1 MHTSINLTDDIYSC
15 DMYVCLQIKKRE
27 GRDVLVTYFILDN
40 LGGYQKEKKSFYI
53 DRLEIM
59 NKISRPVIKRIGRRR
74 STFLFPDLKNF
85 K

>member
-15 DMYVCLQIKKRE
+15 HMYVCLQIKKRK
-27 GRDVLVTYFILDN
+27 GRDVLITYFVPDN

-53 DRLEIM
+53 DQLEIM